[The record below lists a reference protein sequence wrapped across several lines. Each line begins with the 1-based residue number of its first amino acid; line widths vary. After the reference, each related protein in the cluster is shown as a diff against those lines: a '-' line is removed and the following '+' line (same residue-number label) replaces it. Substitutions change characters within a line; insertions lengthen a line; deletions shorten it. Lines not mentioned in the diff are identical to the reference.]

1 MLFYEILNLISKKHC
16 LSGHFQLNVRFRL
29 KYSIYL
35 RATSHTLDI
44 RDVPAEPFTNKVTT

>member
-1 MLFYEILNLISKKHC
+1 MIFYEIINLISKKHC
-16 LSGHFQLNVRFRL
+16 LSGYLKLNDRFKL

-44 RDVPAEPFTNKVTT
+44 RDVPAEPFTNNVTT